1 MNQQRRKSVV
11 SGYLFLLL
19 ISAVY
24 SFTNTSLEIKGI
36 LSTFVIIIE
45 SLFFLL
51 FLYFVGRYNIKKLLK
66 IAFLLSVGGI
76 HYLMTR
82 ETVFLMML
90 MVAVIFTE
98 LDYRRAFKLLF
109 FERLFFLTLIVFFS
123 LTGILSVQKTE
134 VFKGGLGI
142 NTFGYG
148 LGFNHPNQLAYNVGL
163 LLLFYICYKGE
174 NLRQRHIIEMALVA
188 IGCYTITKTRTILV
202 IIIVLLLL
210 LETYCVKPYR
220 QTLFTKR
227 SSAVLAFSP
236 WIMPI
241 CALAAL
247 GLPILMST
255 TTGRFK
261 EILYALNGLIGS
273 RFTHSARVFDLY
285 PIPLWGGIADFRLLQ
300 SNFGYAIV
308 DNGYLCL
315 LYDFGI
321 VGFSLFIMLYF
332 LSMRILADKKEYVFL
347 IAIIAVALW
356 GITENI
362 LRSFAINFTVVF
374 WAECVKK
381 GDGINSK

>member
-36 LSTFVIIIE
+36 LSTSIIIIE

-66 IAFLLSVGGI
+66 IAFLLSIGGI
-76 HYLMTR
+76 HYLMAR
-82 ETVFLMML
+82 ETVFLIML

-98 LDYRRAFKLLF
+98 LEYRKAFKLLF
-109 FERLFFLTLIVFFS
+109 FERLFFLILIVFFS

-163 LLLFYICYKGE
+163 LLLFYICYKRE
-174 NLRQRHIIEMALVA
+174 TLRQRHIIGMALA
-188 IGCYTITKTRTILV
+188 AFGCYAITKTRTILV
-202 IIIVLLLL
+202 ITIVLILM
-210 LETYCVKPYR
+210 LEIYCVKAHR

-227 SSAVLAFSP
+227 FSSILAFSP

-255 TTGRFK
+255 ATGRFK

-273 RFTHSARVFDLY
+273 RFTHSARVFDSY
-285 PIPLWGGIADFRLLQ
+285 PVPLWGGIVDFRLLQ
-300 SNFGYAIV
+300 SNFGYVIV

-321 VGFSLFIMLYF
+321 VGFSLFIILYF
-332 LSMRILADKKEYVFL
+332 LSMRKLANKKEYVFL

-374 WAECVKK
+374 WAECIKK
-381 GDGINSK
+381 GDRINSK

>member
-1 MNQQRRKSVV
+1 
-11 SGYLFLLL
+11 
-19 ISAVY
+19 
-24 SFTNTSLEIKGI
+24 
-36 LSTFVIIIE
+36 
-45 SLFFLL
+45 
-51 FLYFVGRYNIKKLLK
+51 
-66 IAFLLSVGGI
+66 
-76 HYLMTR
+76 
-82 ETVFLMML
+82 

-98 LDYRRAFKLLF
+98 LEYRKAFKLLF
-109 FERLFFLTLIVFFS
+109 FERLFFLILIVFFS

-163 LLLFYICYKGE
+163 LLLFYICYKRE
-174 NLRQRHIIEMALVA
+174 TLRQRHIIGMALA
-188 IGCYTITKTRTILV
+188 AFGCYAITKTRTILV
-202 IIIVLLLL
+202 ITIVLILMLDI
-210 LETYCVKPYR
+210 YCVKAHR

-227 SSAVLAFSP
+227 FSSILAFSP

-255 TTGRFK
+255 ATGRFK

-273 RFTHSARVFDLY
+273 RFTHSARVFDSY
-285 PIPLWGGIADFRLLQ
+285 PVPLWGGIVDFRLLQ

-321 VGFSLFIMLYF
+321 VGFSLFIILYF
-332 LSMRILADKKEYVFL
+332 LSMRKLANKKEYVFL

-374 WAECVKK
+374 WAECIKK
-381 GDGINSK
+381 GDRINSK

>member
-1 MNQQRRKSVV
+1 MNQQGRKSVV

-24 SFTNTSLEIKGI
+24 SFTNTSLEITGL

-188 IGCYTITKTRTILV
+188 IGCYAITKTRTILV

-220 QTLFTKR
+220 HTLFTKR

-315 LYDFGI
+315 LYVFGI

>member
-36 LSTFVIIIE
+36 LSTSIIIIE

-66 IAFLLSVGGI
+66 IAFLLSIGGI
-76 HYLMTR
+76 HYLMAR
-82 ETVFLMML
+82 ETVFLIML

-98 LDYRRAFKLLF
+98 LEYRKAFKLLF
-109 FERLFFLTLIVFFS
+109 FERLFFLILIVFFS

-163 LLLFYICYKGE
+163 LLLFYICYKRE
-174 NLRQRHIIEMALVA
+174 TLRQRHIIGM
-188 IGCYTITKTRTILV
+188 
-202 IIIVLLLL
+202 
-210 LETYCVKPYR
+210 
-220 QTLFTKR
+220 
-227 SSAVLAFSP
+227 AFSP

-255 TTGRFK
+255 ATGRFK

-273 RFTHSARVFDLY
+273 RFTHSARVFDSY
-285 PIPLWGGIADFRLLQ
+285 PVPLWGGIVDFRLLQ

-321 VGFSLFIMLYF
+321 VGFSLFIILYF
-332 LSMRILADKKEYVFL
+332 LSMRKLANKKEYVFL

-374 WAECVKK
+374 WAECIKK
-381 GDGINSK
+381 GDRINSK

>member
-36 LSTFVIIIE
+36 LSTSIIIIE

-66 IAFLLSVGGI
+66 IAFLLSIGGI
-76 HYLMTR
+76 HYLMAR
-82 ETVFLMML
+82 ETVFLIML

-98 LDYRRAFKLLF
+98 LEYRKAFKLLF
-109 FERLFFLTLIVFFS
+109 FERLFFLILIVFFS

-163 LLLFYICYKGE
+163 LLLFYICYKRE
-174 NLRQRHIIEMALVA
+174 TLRQRHIIGMALA
-188 IGCYTITKTRTILV
+188 AFGCYAITKTRTILV
-202 IIIVLLLL
+202 ITIVLILM
-210 LETYCVKPYR
+210 LEIYCVKAHR

-227 SSAVLAFSP
+227 FSSILAFSP

-255 TTGRFK
+255 ATGRFK
-261 EILYALNGLIGS
+261 
-273 RFTHSARVFDLY
+273 
-285 PIPLWGGIADFRLLQ
+285 
-300 SNFGYAIV
+300 
-308 DNGYLCL
+308 
-315 LYDFGI
+315 
-321 VGFSLFIMLYF
+321 
-332 LSMRILADKKEYVFL
+332 
-347 IAIIAVALW
+347 
-356 GITENI
+356 
-362 LRSFAINFTVVF
+362 
-374 WAECVKK
+374 
-381 GDGINSK
+381 